1 MRRFIS
7 KQLFVGEGIRKRA
20 NAFYAAG
27 SKWVEDILDLERQLR
42 GSPENIIWI
51 GGGRIRFV

>member
-1 MRRFIS
+1 LFGMRRFIS

-27 SKWVEDILDLERQLR
+27 SKWAVAILDITKQPR
-42 GSPENIIWI
+42 GLPENIIGV
-51 GGGRIRFV
+51 GGA